1 MKRNE
6 IFLNKEIYDY
16 SAIKAAT
23 QGYKQL
29 ARIQV
34 DETRSYYVCGFS
46 HCKYGITR
54 TIREFCNYVIDIMN
68 CKQGLA

>member
-6 IFLNKEIYDY
+6 ISLNKEIYDY

-23 QGYKQL
+23 EGYKQF
-29 ARIQV
+29 AHIQI
-34 DETRSYYVCGFS
+34 EENYTYYVCGFTR
-46 HCKYGITR
+46 CKYGIAP